1 MCSLKKGIP
10 WPWATARGLQRML
23 QLPGLVDLNTI
34 ESLVILFLKNT
45 EKFRNLNV
53 LYHAVRKAVN
63 SKFTEV
69 AAPRDI
75 A

>member
-1 MCSLKKGIP
+1 MCSLKKGVL
-10 WPWATARGLQRML
+10 WPWATVRGQQRML

-53 LYHAVRKAVN
+53 LYHAARKAVN

-69 AAPRDI
+69 AVSHDI